1 VGGSVVKKQLT
12 IRLPLQHDCG
22 IVQEGN
28 VSRQGTRFKRIRLI
42 AAVVTVAAVSFAGGC
57 VVAAQPHMVN
67 ALNALQSARGE
78 LQVAEHDK
86 GGHRVNALR
95 LINEAIGEVQAGIAA
110 GS

>member
-1 VGGSVVKKQLT
+1 M
-12 IRLPLQHDCG
+12 

-28 VSRQGTRFKRIRLI
+28 VRRQASWFGRTGLVRI
-42 AAVVTVAAVSFAGGC
+42 AAVVTIALVSFAGGC

-78 LQVAEHDK
+78 LQVAERDK